1 MPRRNIAISIEWD
14 QTQRFVQRHYVRL
27 KSAETFIESRF
38 DSNTS
43 EQPQCLANK
52 IQVDSSRFEIQA
64 NTSEHRRYIT

>member
-27 KSAETFIESRF
+27 KSAETFIDSRF
-38 DSNTS
+38 ESNTI

-52 IQVDSSRFEIQA
+52 IRLDSSRSEIQA